1 MHTVGSVS
9 EITIVYAVLGALVV
23 LFVWNRLP
31 VELVALSGTLVLVG
45 AGVLELDQG
54 LAGFADSTVLLIAAL
69 FVVSEALDSTGVT
82 TWAGQRLVDRAGSD
96 KRRLVLWTMLLVA
109 GLTALITPNGSV
121 AALMPMVVVVAVRLG
136 LPTSQLLMPLAFGAH
151 AGSLL
156 VLTGSPVNV
165 FISEA
170 AADAGVRRIAF
181 FEFALAGIPLLA
193 GTILITVVLGPRVL
207 PHRRPASLP
216 PDLSDHAR
224 TIGLQYLGESRVYR
238 LRIESTSSLIGRPL
252 DDLDEVAR
260 HGCEIVRV
268 ERGTAEPRA
277 LTSTDPM
284 VHDDVVIV
292 RADREQVAAFV
303 SDHSLGF
310 DEAPFR
316 LDTATELLDREVG
329 VAELVVPPRSELI
342 GERVFPGMVTPSGD
356 LVVLAVQRD
365 GRDLGVTPSEIAAGD
380 VVLVQGRWDR
390 LDHHVSADPE
400 VIAVHEPD
408 MVRRQ
413 AVPLGPGS
421 RRTMVIVGAMVV
433 AMATG
438 VVAPVVAGLVA
449 AITLV
454 FSGALPLERAYRGIT
469 WTTVVLVAAMIP
481 VSTAM
486 QQSGAAEQLADRL
499 VTIVGGLG
507 PHALL
512 IGIFVL
518 TAALGQLISNMAT
531 VLVVLPVAL
540 SAAADL
546 GVSPLPV
553 LISLNVV
560 AAAAVLTP
568 VATPANLMVMG
579 PGAYRFGD
587 YWKLGLPVLAWFF
600 VIAIVWVPIV
610 WRF

>member
-1 MHTVGSVS
+1 MS
-9 EITIVYAVLGALVV
+9 EITIVYSVLGALVA

-31 VELVALSGTLVLVG
+31 VELVALGGSLVLVG
-45 AGVLELDQG
+45 TGVLDLDQG
-54 LAGFADSTVLLIAAL
+54 LAGFADPTVLLIASL

-82 TWAGQRLVDRAGSD
+82 TWAGQRLVERAGSD
-96 KRRLVLWTMLLVA
+96 PRRLVMWTMLMVA
-109 GLTALITPNGSV
+109 ALTALITPNGSV
-121 AALMPMVVVVAVRLG
+121 AALLPMVVVVAVRLD
-136 LPTSQLLMPLAFGAH
+136 LATSQLLIPLAFGAH

-170 AADAGVRRIAF
+170 AEDAGIRRIGF
-181 FEFALAGIPLLA
+181 FEFALAGIPLLV
-193 GTILITVVLGPRVL
+193 GTIAIVVLLGPRVL
-207 PHRRPASLP
+207 PHRRPNTLP

-224 TIGLQYLGESRVYR
+224 TIGLQYLGDTRVYR
-238 LRIESTSSLIGRPL
+238 VRVAGSSVLAGRPVEEFDPL
-252 DDLDEVAR
+252 AGGR
-260 HGCEIVRV
+260 CEIVRV
-268 ERGTAEPRA
+268 ERPGPDGAPRTVTGPEVA
-277 LTSTDPM
+277 VDG
-284 VHDDVVIV
+284 DVIIV
-292 RADREQVAAFV
+292 RADRHDVAGFV
-303 SDHSLGF
+303 AEF
-310 DEAPFR
+310 DLEFDDAPFR
-316 LDTATELLDREVG
+316 LDTATDLVDREIG
-329 VAELVVPPRSELI
+329 VAELVVPPRSALI
-342 GERVFPGMVTPSGD
+342 GTAVFPGMVTPSGD

-365 GRDLGVTPSEIAAGD
+365 GRDLGVRPTGIAAGD
-380 VVLVQGRWDR
+380 VVLVQGPWDR
-390 LDHHVSADPE
+390 LEHHVDADPD

-408 MVRRQ
+408 TVRRQ

-421 RRTMVIVGAMVV
+421 QRTLVIVGAMVA

-438 VVAPVVAGLVA
+438 IVPPVVAGLVA
-449 AITLV
+449 AIALV
-454 FSGALPLERAYRGIT
+454 FSGALPLQRAYHGIT

-481 VSTAM
+481 MSTAM
-486 QQSGAAEQLADRL
+486 QQTGAAAQLADRL
-499 VTIVGGLG
+499 VAIVGDLG

-512 IGIFVL
+512 VGIFVL

-546 GVSPLPV
+546 GISPLPV
-553 LISLNVV
+553 LVSLNVV

-579 PGAYRFGD
+579 PGDYRFGD

-600 VIAIVWVPIV
+600 VIAVIWVPII

>member
-1 MHTVGSVS
+1 MS
-9 EITIVYAVLGALVV
+9 EITIVYSVLGALVV

-31 VELVALSGTLVLVG
+31 VELVALGGTLVLVG
-45 AGVLELDQG
+45 SGVLELDQG
-54 LAGFADSTVLLIAAL
+54 LAGFADSTVLLIASL

-96 KRRLVLWTMLLVA
+96 QRRLVLWTMLLVA

-121 AALMPMVVVVAVRLG
+121 AALLPMVVVVAVRLD
-136 LPTSQLLMPLAFGAH
+136 LPTSQLLMPLVFGAH

-170 AADAGVRRIAF
+170 AEEAGIRRIGF
-181 FEFALAGIPLLA
+181 FEFAIVGIPLLA
-193 GTILITVVLGPRVL
+193 GTIAIVLLLGPRLL
-207 PHRRPASLP
+207 PHRRPDSLP
-216 PDLSDHAR
+216 PDLGDHAR
-224 TIGLQYLGESRVYR
+224 TIGLQYLGDARVYR
-238 LRIESTSSLIGRPL
+238 LRIAAASPLIGRTVEEISGL
-252 DDLDEVAR
+252 GGEE
-260 HGCEIVRV
+260 CEIVHV
-268 ERGTAEPRA
+268 ERRGTGP
-277 LTSTDPM
+277 LDPTGTV
-284 VHDDVVIV
+284 VHGDVIIV
-292 RADREQVAAFV
+292 RADRQEVTGFV
-303 SDHSLGF
+303 RTHRLGF
-310 DEAPFR
+310 DAAPFR
-316 LDTATELLDREVG
+316 LDDATELLDREFG

-342 GERVFPGMVTPSGD
+342 GSTMFPGMVTPSGD

-365 GRDLGVTPSEIAAGD
+365 GRDLGSRRNEIRAGD
-380 VVLVQGRWDR
+380 VVLVQGPWER
-390 LDHHVSADPE
+390 LDHHVTADPE

-421 RRTMVIVGAMVV
+421 RRTLVIVGAMVV

-438 VVAPVVAGLVA
+438 IVAPVVAGLVA
-449 AITLV
+449 AMALV
-454 FSGALPLERAYRGIT
+454 LTGALPLERAYLGIT

-486 QQSGAAEQLADRL
+486 QQTGAAGQLADGL
-499 VTIVGGLG
+499 VAVVGDLG

-512 IGIFVL
+512 IGIFIL

-546 GVSPLPV
+546 GISPLPV

-600 VIAIVWVPIV
+600 VIAVIWVPVI